1 MSVIEIEE
9 SLIILTLQNVKR
21 YVRTYLGIDDY
32 VHFQF
37 QSGSY
42 VNTHIAKETIYHDNR
57 FIISNNIPLIRNF

>member
-9 SLIILTLQNVKR
+9 SLITLTLPNVKR

-37 QSGSY
+37 QSGPF
-42 VNTHIAKETIYHDNR
+42 VNTYIAKETIYHDNR
-57 FIISNNIPLIRNF
+57 FIISNNIPVIRDF